1 MRWQVVS
8 ELKRHVWEPL
18 AGEADAHEREL
29 MRMLWGLAAVAA
41 FVFGAWRISRG
52 EWFMASLDIGIAA
65 AVLLFRSWAIRA
77 RALGPVTLATAM
89 FSAFLAVL
97 VARLGIEYGVYWSYA
112 LLPAV
117 FLIVPPSIGWPVW
130 AVGMLLCVSTLPS
143 TAAMLV
149 FVGSHG
155 LIAGYCSLFAAQMK
169 GQRARLMERT
179 REAERGARIQSA
191 LYAIAE
197 LSSRELPREEMLR
210 SLHAEI
216 ASLVYAENLH
226 IALYDPL
233 AERIEFV
240 YFADANDCREA
251 LGLGSQC
258 ALAELQYGLSWH
270 VLTSGRAL
278 RGSLQEI
285 EQQLCDRGPLQV
297 RGTLPVEWLG
307 VPMVSEGQVRGL
319 LAVQTYQPGV
329 HFNPADE
336 ALLSYVGNHVLQ
348 ALERSRVLSLLA
360 GLYDS
365 IPGLLLVLDAELRL
379 VRVNREALQLL
390 GYDRAKLHQSGLDAI
405 FPEARARLGALLGA
419 ATRGS
424 LREEVELLRRD
435 GEWLPV
441 LLSAS
446 AQRDED
452 GRLRN
457 LLLVGQDLRERK
469 RLELELRH
477 SQKLESLGQMAAG
490 IAHEINT
497 PMQFIGDNLGFV
509 EQAAQDL
516 VALAEGHGSDG
527 VDLDY
532 LRRRVPRAIAR
543 AREGVERVSHIVSA
557 MRQFAHPGASREPVD
572 LNALVQNAVTVATH
586 SFKYIADL
594 ELDLAELPTVPVVR
608 GDLGQVLLNL
618 IANAAHAMEE
628 QYAVVGGRG
637 HLRIATRRIEGRNIV
652 EISVQDDGTG
662 IPEAVKARLFEPF
675 FTTKPVGKGTG
686 QGLALT
692 RSIVVDRHGGE
703 LLVEDVKPHGA
714 RFVIHLPLFPAE
726 PPATAT

>member
-1 MRWQVVS
+1 MPKPS
-8 ELKRHVWEPL
+8 LPALKRHL
-18 AGEADAHEREL
+18 CDLLGQEADAHERQL
-29 MRMLWGLAAVAA
+29 IRMLWGLAAVAA
-41 FVFGAWRISRG
+41 FVFAAWRLATG
-52 EWFMASLDIGIAA
+52 NHFLAALDSAIGLLVLAMRAWAA
-65 AVLLFRSWAIRA
+65 RA
-77 RALGPVTLATAM
+77 RCLGPITLATALL
-89 FSAFLAVL
+89 SASLAVL
-97 VARLGIEYGVYWSYA
+97 VAHLGIEHGVFWSYA
-112 LLPAV
+112 LLPPL
-117 FLIVPPSIGWPVW
+117 FLMVPPLIGWPFWTLGV
-130 AVGMLLCVSTLPS
+130 LLSLPTLPS
-143 TAAMLV
+143 AGATLL
-149 FVGSHG
+149 FLGSHG
-155 LIAGYCSLFAAQMK
+155 LIAGYCSLFAAQMR

-210 SLHAEI
+210 RLHAEI
-216 ASLVYAENLH
+216 AGLVYAENLH

-233 AERIEFV
+233 SERVEFV

-258 ALAELQYGLSWH
+258 GLAELQHGLSWH
-270 VLTSGRAL
+270 VLTTGRAL

-285 EQQLCDRGPLQV
+285 AQQLRGRAPLRV
-297 RGTLPVEWLG
+297 RGTAPVEWLG

-365 IPGLLLVLDAELRL
+365 IAGLLLVLDAELRL

-390 GYDRAKLHQSGLDAI
+390 GYDRAELHQRGLDAV
-405 FPEARARLGALLGA
+405 FPEARVRLAAFFGA
-419 ATRGS
+419 APCAS

-435 GEWLPV
+435 GESLPV

-452 GRLRN
+452 GRLRH

-469 RLELELRH
+469 RLEMELRH

-516 VALAEGHGSDG
+516 VALAEGRGADG

-543 AREGVERVSHIVSA
+543 AREGVERVSRIVSA

-572 LNALVQNAVTVATH
+572 LNALVQNSVTVATH

-594 ELDLAELPTVPVVR
+594 ELDLGELPTVPVVR

-628 QYAVVGGRG
+628 QYASGGGRG
-637 HLRIATRRIEGRNIV
+637 HLRIATRSIQGRDMV
-652 EISVQDDGTG
+652 EIRVQDDGTG

-686 QGLALT
+686 QGLTLT

-703 LLVEDVKPHGA
+703 LLVEDVQPHGA
-714 RFVIHLPLFPAE
+714 CFLIHLPLYPAE
-726 PPATAT
+726 PPGTST